1 MKLIH
6 TAAATFAVLSLA
18 ALRPAAAQTTVYSN
32 NFTNGAGAGWSN
44 PITDTTPGTAAHA
57 PDAFLGQFGNQTTT
71 LALNNLATHSLV
83 TVNFDLYMIRSMDGN
98 GQAGGGPDPWSFSA
112 NGQSLISTN
121 FANFPGDTQG
131 FGGSNGTGG
140 YVTSGNFAPQTG
152 ATEANTLGYYF
163 GGPEDA
169 VYHLAFT
176 FNNTA
181 SALAFNFTSGQT
193 EDINNESWGLDNVV
207 VQTNAS
213 PNAAP
218 VPEASTLVSLSI
230 LLALGLGSL
239 TVRARR
245 RSPFTA
251 R

>member
-1 MKLIH
+1 MKSFFL
-6 TAAATFAVLSLA
+6 TAAAVAVLSLA

-32 NFTNGAGAGWSN
+32 NFTAGAGTEWSSR
-44 PITDTTPGTAAHA
+44 PIDTTPGTALHA
-57 PDAFLGQFGNQTTT
+57 ADAFLGQFGNQSTT
-71 LALNNLATHSLV
+71 LTLNSLATHSQV
-83 TVNFDLYMIRSMDGN
+83 TLNFDLYMIRSMDGN
-98 GQAGGGPDPWSFSA
+98 GQAGGGADPWSFSA

-121 FANFPGDTQG
+121 FANYPTNTQS

-140 YVTSGNFAPQTG
+140 YLTGGNYAPQTG
-152 ATEANTLGYYF
+152 ATEANTLGYFY

-176 FNNTA
+176 FSDAA
-181 SALAFNFTSGQT
+181 SALSFSFAGGQT

-213 PNAAP
+213 PSAAP
-218 VPEASTLVSLSI
+218 VPEASTVVSLSL
-230 LLALGLGSL
+230 LLALGCGSL

-245 RSPFTA
+245 RKSSA
-251 R
+251 A

>member
-1 MKLIH
+1 MKLFC
-6 TAAATFAVLSLA
+6 TVAAFAALSLT

-32 NFTNGAGAGWSN
+32 NFTNGAGAGWSSQK
-44 PITDTTPGTAAHA
+44 TDTTPGTAAHA
-57 PDAFLGQFGNQTTT
+57 ADAFLGQFANQTVT
-71 LALNNLATHSLV
+71 LGLNNLAAHSSV
-83 TVNFDLYMIRSMDGN
+83 TVGFDLYMIRSMDGN
-98 GQAGGGPDPWSFSA
+98 GQFGGGADPWSFSA

-121 FANFPGDTQG
+121 FANFPSDTQG

-140 YVTSGNFAPQTG
+140 YITTGNFAPQTG
-152 ATEANTLGYYF
+152 ATEANTLGYTF

-176 FNNTA
+176 FNDAA
-181 SALAFNFTSGQT
+181 SALAFSFASGQT

-213 PNAAP
+213 PNSAP
-218 VPEASTLVSLSI
+218 VPEASTVVSLSL
-230 LLALGLGSL
+230 LLALGAGSL

-245 RSPFTA
+245 RKPSA
-251 R
+251 A

>member
-6 TAAATFAVLSLA
+6 IAAATLAALSLA

-32 NFTNGAGAGWSN
+32 NFTGGAGAGWSSQK
-44 PITDTTPGTAAHA
+44 TDTTPGTAAHA
-57 PDAFLGQFGNQTTT
+57 ADAFLGQFANQTVT
-71 LALNNLATHSLV
+71 LGLNNLATHSSV

-98 GQAGGGPDPWSFSA
+98 GQAGGGPDPWSLSA
-112 NGQSLISTN
+112 NGKTLISTN
-121 FANFPGDTQG
+121 FANYPSDTQS
-131 FGGSNGTGG
+131 FGGVGGTGG
-140 YVTSGNFAPQTG
+140 YLAGGNYAPQTG
-152 ATEANTLGYYF
+152 ATEANTLGYFF

-176 FNNTA
+176 FNDAA

-207 VQTNAS
+207 VQTNAF

-218 VPEASTLVSLSI
+218 VPEASTLVSLSL
-230 LLALGLGSL
+230 LLALGAGSL
-239 TVRARR
+239 TACVRR
-245 RSPFTA
+245 RKPSA
-251 R
+251 A